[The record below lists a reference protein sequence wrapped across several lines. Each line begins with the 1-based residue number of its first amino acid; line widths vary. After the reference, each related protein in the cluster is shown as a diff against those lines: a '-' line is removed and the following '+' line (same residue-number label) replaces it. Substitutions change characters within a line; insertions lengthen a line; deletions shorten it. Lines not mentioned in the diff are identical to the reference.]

1 MTIKFFLE
9 EHKKIDTHIYTVSEL
24 NLSVKKDLESNF
36 SNIWVEGEV
45 SNCYFHNK
53 RNIYFDLK
61 DEYSKIKVVMFY
73 ENNRKLL
80 YEIEDGQHL
89 LINGYV
95 SVYEKRGEY
104 QIIALDARPVG
115 QGSLLLAFE
124 QLKAKLENKGYFEPS
139 RKRKIPILP
148 KTIGVITSM
157 GGAVLHDMI
166 SVLSRRYE
174 NFHLV
179 VRNVNVQGVTSSV
192 EVCDAINDFCKYG
205 VDVIIIA
212 RGGGS
217 LEDLWAFNTEMIAE
231 KIFNCNIPVISAIG
245 HETDFTISDFVADLR
260 AATPSIAAEVVIL
273 NKPEAQEK
281 IKKLVRKMKIHIDTK
296 LMIGRK
302 ELSFLIKRRIFKKP
316 QTIGLALWQEFDSL
330 NSKLKENMPALMD
343 RLNKKLTKQYRQIN
357 KKYICD
363 KINLNRVMTGNFS
376 TRFLENF
383 KNSLN
388 MKRNKA
394 GLILKDLQK
403 NSPASTIERGYALIL
418 NEKSNKRIKNIKEVE
433 VGENIRVILQDG
445 ILLSKILSKIDKK
458 LRLELEDGN

>member
-1 MTIKFFLE
+1 M
-9 EHKKIDTHIYTVSEL
+9 EHKKIEIYDNSQVADTHIYAVSEL
-24 NLSVKKDLESNF
+24 NFNIKKDLESNF

-61 DEYSKIKVVMFY
+61 DEHSKIKVVMFY
-73 ENNRKLL
+73 ENNRKLPF
-80 YEIEDGQHL
+80 EIEDGLHL

-104 QIIALDARPVG
+104 QIIALDAKPVG
-115 QGSLLLAFE
+115 KGSLLLAFE

-139 RKRKIPILP
+139 RKKKIPILP
-148 KTIGVITSM
+148 KTIGVITST

-174 NFHLV
+174 NFHLIA
-179 VRNVNVQGVTSSV
+179 RNVNVQGITSSV
-192 EVCDAINDFCKYG
+192 EICDAINDLCEYG

-231 KIFNCNIPVISAIG
+231 KIFSCNIPIVSAIG

-273 NKPEAQEK
+273 NKEEVIEK
-281 IKKLVRKMKIHIDTK
+281 IKKLVRKMQIHIDAK
-296 LMIGRK
+296 LMIGKK

-316 QTIGLALWQEFDSL
+316 ETINLALWQEFDSL
-330 NSKLKENMPALMD
+330 NSKLKENMKALTD
-343 RLNKKLTKQYRQIN
+343 KARKELSRQVQHIS
-357 KKYICD
+357 KKYIYGR
-363 KINLNRVMTGNFS
+363 INLNRVITGS
-376 TRFLENF
+376 LCTRIIEYY
-383 KNSLN
+383 KNSLSI
-388 MKRNKA
+388 KRNKA
-394 GLILKDLQK
+394 GLIFKDLQK
-403 NSPASTIERGYALIL
+403 NSPLSTIERGYALL
-418 NEKSNKRIKNIKEVE
+418 LSEKSNKSIRNIKEVE
-433 VGENIRVILQDG
+433 IGENIRIILQDG
-445 ILLSKILSKIDKK
+445 ILLSRILSKISKK
-458 LRLELEDGN
+458 LRLEL

>member
-1 MTIKFFLE
+1 MFNNPQIT
-9 EHKKIDTHIYTVSEL
+9 DTRIYTVSEL
-24 NLSVKKDLESNF
+24 NFSVKKDLESNF

-61 DEYSKIKVVMFY
+61 DEHSKIKVVMFY
-73 ENNRKLL
+73 ENNRKLS

-89 LINGYV
+89 LINGYI

-104 QIIALDARPVG
+104 QIIAVDAKPIG
-115 QGSLLLAFE
+115 MGSLLLAFE
-124 QLKAKLENKGYFEPS
+124 QLKVKLENKGYFEPS

-148 KTIGVITSM
+148 KTIGVVTSK

-174 NFHLV
+174 NFHLI
-179 VRNVNVQGVTSSV
+179 VRNVNVQGITSSV
-192 EVCDAINDFCKYG
+192 EVCDAINDLCQHG

-231 KIFNCNIPVISAIG
+231 KIFNCSVPVISAIG

-260 AATPSIAAEVVIL
+260 AATPSIAAEVIIL
-273 NKPEAQEK
+273 NKSEVTEK
-281 IKKLVRKMKIHIDTK
+281 IIKLVSKMQIHINSK
-296 LMIGRK
+296 LLIGKK

-316 QTIGLALWQEFDSL
+316 ETIELALWQEFDNL
-330 NSKLKENMPALMD
+330 NLKLKENMKALMD
-343 RLNKKLTKQYRQIN
+343 KLSKEFTKQFRQIN
-357 KKYICD
+357 KKYIYG
-363 KINLNRVMTGNFS
+363 KINLNKIMAGNLYA
-376 TRFLENF
+376 RLLGCF
-383 KNSLN
+383 KNSLSI
-388 MKRNKA
+388 KGNKA

-403 NSPASTIERGYALIL
+403 NSPLSTIERGYALVL
-418 NEKSNKRIKNIKEVE
+418 KEKSNKSIKNIKEVE
-433 VGENIRVILQDG
+433 IGENIKVILQDG
-445 ILLSKILSKIDKK
+445 ILLSKILSKINKK
-458 LRLELEDGN
+458 LRLELRDGN